1 MSRLEQLSTSSNIRH
16 TGVRSDP
23 VAAIW
28 SCASAEF
35 SQEQPELLSQ
45 MTGAD
50 PRFVPPAW
58 SKLISYMM
66 EPAVYTLQAGFEA
79 SNYSTI
85 LGRGPLSLIQSD
97 LLSKL
102 GPGDVF
108 VWIGVANLEWRE
120 NRTATTYFVRDV
132 FRSLTARGVLTVF
145 YSTESYLHMTCAAK
159 RSLPVREIW
168 EYTRANELCCP
179 DDPDAARVRYVPPG
193 YHPRK
198 VIAGSRGPDQWAL
211 KQSQVL
217 QRPQAPKLVF
227 FGSNN
232 AWYWMRFACLRHVTK
247 TLLSGWGLNEDVGE
261 QCASTLCGK
270 CNATEQ
276 PRCPFAPAHSAMD
289 DYHWDGTVANNHFF
303 LNVHK
308 VCDWATNEHDPMSTS
323 NASCESFRLAALL
336 SAGAH
341 VFSEH
346 CHPADEQEY
355 GDLVR
360 FVPIQNLSDEVIASW
375 RAAADK
381 KGPGPTLLAAAEE
394 RARRFAI
401 RFAPGTIF
409 ARAGI
414 TELLTAH
421 RSGRGRHHQHD
432 RAEQRA
438 AILRVLNASSS
449 SSFFVRSRFPHVP
462 AFCCL
467 TEAECHI
474 QHQLTHVR
482 VRGNMTKLLEM
493 QEESRNRRRPRK
505 P

>member
-16 TGVRSDP
+16 TAVRSNP
-23 VAAIW
+23 IAAIW

-108 VWIGVANLEWRE
+108 VWVGVANLEWRE

-217 QRPQAPKLVF
+217 QRPQVPKLVF
-227 FGSNN
+227 FGSYN
-232 AWYWMRFACLRHVTK
+232 AWYWMRFACLRHVTN
-247 TLLSGWGLNEDVGE
+247 TLLSGWGLNEDIGE
-261 QCASTLCGK
+261 QCASTLCEK

-341 VFSEH
+341 VFSER

-375 RAAADK
+375 RAADEK

-414 TELLTAH
+414 TDLLAAH

-449 SSFFVRSRFPHVP
+449 SSYVRSRFPHVP

-467 TEAECHI
+467 TEAECRI

-493 QEESRNRRRPRK
+493 QEESRNRRRPSK